1 MKHYHYYIGLKYIDV
16 RSMELFVMKENSYNK
31 RSSYDNNFFFET
43 KNMISITK
51 IQSTAMSAEASW
63 LSITMRYA

>member
-31 RSSYDNNFFFET
+31 SSSYDNNFFWKEEHDFY
-43 KNMISITK
+43 N
-51 IQSTAMSAEASW
+51 
-63 LSITMRYA
+63 